1 MTRHGNRIIRKVYVT
16 EDEDRYFKILQEK
29 CHIRSFSSFARRA
42 MLYFGNYGNYFVIEA
57 CNRHCELMEERSKE
71 LSAIGN
77 NFNQIAHQVNTFALQ
92 GKVQEKY
99 FTDTIVF
106 FFFFVFQFFVFVAQV
121 FDCFPLLFDFFVLVV
136 DLDFLAG
143 DFLVLV
149 FDLVAQFFVVFF

>member
-1 MTRHGNRIIRKVYVT
+1 MSRHGNRIVRKVYVT

-77 NFNQIAHQVNTFALQ
+77 NFNQIAHQVNIFALQ
-92 GKVQEKY
+92 GKIPEEYYTDVILPAIEKVQSIYKHIQNDDEKIKKKLY
-99 FTDTIVF
+99 GHDS
-106 FFFFVFQFFVFVAQV
+106 
-121 FDCFPLLFDFFVLVV
+121 
-136 DLDFLAG
+136 
-143 DFLVLV
+143 
-149 FDLVAQFFVVFF
+149 